1 MFDDDNDERGITT
14 MPRKPKTITAP
25 DALLRLVRGKDRKY
39 AAQLAKMEMY
49 LTEDGYETVDI
60 GPVLVT
66 FIRFLADNGLLPE
79 AVEIAKRQGDDGGPA

>member
-1 MFDDDNDERGITT
+1 

-49 LTEDGYETVDI
+49 LTEDSYETI
-60 GPVLVT
+60 GVAPALVT
-66 FIRFLADNGLLPE
+66 FIRFLADNNLLAE
-79 AVEIAKRQGDDGGPA
+79 AVEIARRQGDDGGPA